1 MTKQRT
7 IGSEISCKG
16 IGLHTGLPVL
26 VKFMPAAENTGIV
39 FRRSDLDPEVD
50 VAADVFNVGDT
61 RLSTCLIKDGVRV
74 ATIEHLMSAIS
85 ALGIDNLL
93 ISLNSPEVPIMDGS
107 SAPFIFLLQ
116 SAGIAMQKDLKRFI
130 KVTKKISV
138 TGENGEYACFEPS
151 STSKFNISMEFSH
164 PHKCFSAGNCSL
176 DFDLSSVAFQ
186 KEISRARTF
195 GFLHQYEE
203 LRRNNLALG
212 GGLHNAIVFN
222 DYDVMNKDSLRF
234 ANEPLRHKLL
244 DVIGDIYLAGCPII
258 GKFTGHKTG
267 HFMNNKLLRKL
278 INTVDAWESVNY
290 TKNIDMPILFDSSMV
305 TV

>member
-130 KVTKKISV
+130 KV
-138 TGENGEYACFEPS
+138 
-151 STSKFNISMEFSH
+151 FNVQQCNWFS
-164 PHKCFSAGNCSL
+164 
-176 DFDLSSVAFQ
+176 LS
-186 KEISRARTF
+186 
-195 GFLHQYEE
+195 
-203 LRRNNLALG
+203 
-212 GGLHNAIVFN
+212 
-222 DYDVMNKDSLRF
+222 
-234 ANEPLRHKLL
+234 
-244 DVIGDIYLAGCPII
+244 
-258 GKFTGHKTG
+258 
-267 HFMNNKLLRKL
+267 
-278 INTVDAWESVNY
+278 
-290 TKNIDMPILFDSSMV
+290 
-305 TV
+305 

>member
-7 IGSEISCKG
+7 ISNEISCRG

-39 FRRSDLDPEVD
+39 FRRVDLDPVVD
-50 VAADVFNVGDT
+50 VAADVWNVGDT

-93 ISLNSPEVPIMDGS
+93 ISLNAAEVPIMDGS
-107 SAPFIFLLQ
+107 AAPFIFLLQ
-116 SAGIAMQKDLKRFI
+116 SAGIVLQKELKRFI
-130 KVTKKISV
+130 RVTKKVSV
-138 TGENGEYACFEPS
+138 TGEHGEYSCFEPS
-151 STSKFNISMEFSH
+151 DKSKFNISMEFTH
-164 PHKCFSAGNCSL
+164 PHKCFSTDNCGL
-176 DFDLSSVAFQ
+176 GFELSSVAFQ

-222 DYDVMNKDSLRF
+222 DYDVMNKENLRF
-234 ANEPLRHKLL
+234 PNEPLRHKLL
-244 DVIGDIYLAGCPII
+244 DVIGDIYLAGCPIV
-258 GKFTGHKTG
+258 GEFTGHKTG

-278 INTVDAWESVNY
+278 INTVDAWENVNY
-290 TKNIDMPILFDSSMV
+290 KESVDMPILFESNMI
-305 TV
+305 TA